1 MSTIREVAAK
11 AGVSVTTVSRTLNN
25 RGYISQSMRER
36 IRKAM
41 EELNYQPNEVARS
54 LSRQHTRMIGVLVPE
69 VNNPFFAE
77 VVTQLSRQLTARDY
91 KMLLYIASGTGDSAQ
106 DYVAMLRSNQV
117 DGMIVAL
124 RSPDIEKELK
134 DDMPVVSFERLQS
147 GSLPTVICDNL
158 EGGRL
163 AARELLDSGCRR
175 PVMLGGR
182 HAIQN
187 IPAFERFRGY
197 REAIE
202 AEGRKAEIYE
212 IKEEDYHE
220 HYLEAAKA
228 FFQKY
233 PDADGVFCTSD
244 QIAFYVMQ
252 EALRRGIRIP
262 EDLRVIGFN
271 DCTAEECPI
280 PMTSVRQPIE
290 DMCAAAV
297 DCVIRQIEQK
307 PFSSVMCFPVSLIRR
322 VSTRGYASDTASE
335 AGGLRHV

>member
-77 VVTQLSRQLTARDY
+77 VVTQLSGHLTARGY
-91 KMLLYIASGTGDSAQ
+91 KMLLYIASGTDDSAQ

-124 RSPDIEKELK
+124 RSPAIEKELRNG
-134 DDMPVVSFERLQS
+134 MPVVSFERMQS
-147 GSLPTVICDNL
+147 DGFPTVVCDNL

-163 AARELLDSGCRR
+163 AAGELLDCGCRC

-182 HAIQN
+182 HAISN

-197 REAIE
+197 RETME
-202 AEGRKAEIYE
+202 AMGRTAEIYE
-212 IKEEDYHE
+212 INEEDYHGNYHE
-220 HYLEAAKA
+220 VAKE
-228 FFQKY
+228 FFRKC

-244 QIAFYVMQ
+244 SIAFYVMQ
-252 EALRRGIRIP
+252 EALRLGLRIP
-262 EDLRVIGFN
+262 QQLRIVGFN
-271 DCTAEECPI
+271 DCIAEKCPI
-280 PMTSVRQPIE
+280 PLTSVRQPLPE
-290 DMCAAAV
+290 MCAAAV
-297 DCVIRQIEQK
+297 DSVICQIEQE
-307 PFSSVMCFPVSLIRR
+307 PFSAMMCFPVSLSRR
-322 VSTRGYASDTASE
+322 TSTRGYEEDSCS
-335 AGGLRHV
+335 AGK